1 MLILSF
7 VLTNGGLEIIAV
19 IHFVHKRKAV
29 PEEIKTSV
37 YEQLE
42 KISQQFV
49 FEEKN
54 AIEKEVQDTKEIVVH
69 ADKGEEEK
77 AGEND
82 IEK

>member
-7 VLTNGGLEIIAV
+7 VLTNGGLEIIVV

-77 AGEND
+77 AGEKD